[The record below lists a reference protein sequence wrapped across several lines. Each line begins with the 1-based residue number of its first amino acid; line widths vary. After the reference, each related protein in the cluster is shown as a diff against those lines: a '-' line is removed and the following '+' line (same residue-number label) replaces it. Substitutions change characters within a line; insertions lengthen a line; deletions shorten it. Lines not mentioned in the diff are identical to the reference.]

1 MVKLFQNLV
10 SRIKKRIIRR
20 LERPID
26 TYEQRIF
33 NNMDRLTKYIQ
44 KGDVVL
50 VEGRS
55 EMSRIIK
62 LFSQSHWSHSALYI
76 GNELVKRGSPDREK
90 YLEAFGEDANHLIVE
105 AYAGEGV
112 IVAPLA
118 KYREHNLRVCR
129 PYGIVTKDLRLVME
143 GVIASIGG
151 TYDNHNLLEIGIML
165 LQSWLNPLRR
175 RSIKSCLG
183 GCDDFQVICSGSL
196 PRLSRT
202 LAIPSFR
209 PLRGRRKTERTTNET
224 PMAQGSSCVTT
235 PKSCPGISI

>member
-1 MVKLFQNLV
+1 
-10 SRIKKRIIRR
+10 
-20 LERPID
+20 
-26 TYEQRIF
+26 
-33 NNMDRLTKYIQ
+33 MDRLTKYIQ

-118 KYREHNLRVCR
+118 KYWEHNLRVCR

-143 GVIASIGG
+143 GVIASVGRA
-151 TYDNHNLLEIGIML
+151 YDNHNLLEIGVML

-183 GCDDFQVICSGSL
+183 GCDDFQVICSGLIAKAFQSVGYPIVPAFEGPPQNGKDYKRNPYGSRLIMRHYSQIL
-196 PRLSRT
+196 PRDFDLSSK
-202 LAIPSFR
+202 L
-209 PLRGRRKTERTTNET
+209 
-224 PMAQGSSCVTT
+224 
-235 PKSCPGISI
+235 